1 VGSRSRTLRTKAR
14 RDMRR
19 QRASFVAI
27 ALTIFLGVA
36 LFGASYDAY
45 RNLDASYHRAFTEYR
60 FANLTVTGGR
70 IGRLARA
77 AREAPG
83 VGAVQLR
90 TQADLPLHVGRDKFL
105 GRVVGLPAGGQP
117 AVDRVE
123 VEAGGYLKPG
133 EPDGVLVEKHMA
145 EAFDLGV
152 GDAVT
157 AVGAGGPLKLRIVGV
172 AASPEYFWPAR
183 SRQDILPAPKDF
195 GVLFAP
201 EALARRLAGE
211 RGPDQAAIYYAGGEK
226 DAALTAKLGAEAR
239 RLGAADVLT
248 RADQPSNSALQQ
260 DVKSFRELA
269 VLFPLLFLS
278 AAALATGVLMRRLVT
293 AQRPTIGMLRAC
305 GRSRGE
311 VVAHYLTFGVVAG
324 LAGGALGAAAGI
336 GLAGAA
342 TDAYTSEL
350 SIPITLT
357 SISPLTALV
366 GLLFGLLTGSLAAA
380 LPAFAAARVPPA
392 EAMRRF
398 APKGAGGLSLAER
411 LLPPLRRL
419 PVRWRM
425 TIRGV
430 GRNPRRSLSTILGVV
445 LALTLILVSWGMIDT
460 TQILVERQYGEIDRQ
475 DAELYFRGALDR
487 GDMRRLRGAAG
498 VAEAEAGVDVP
509 VTLRA
514 DGRSYRT
521 ALKGFN
527 RDTTM
532 HGFRAEGGGTAE
544 LPAEGL
550 LAGRALGSKLDV
562 GAGAEIEVGAPG
574 TGVAVRAPLKGFLE
588 EPLGTYVYAS
598 LGRIRQLA
606 GPRAGLGNVAYVRYA
621 PGVDREAMR
630 RRLSTL
636 PGVVAFGDSK
646 ALRDTVDEYLGL
658 FYAFVGIMLLF
669 GAAMAFALLYNSIQA
684 NLAERAVEVAT
695 LRAAGIRFRSL
706 SRMITAE
713 NVIVTAIGIVP
724 GLLVGVE
731 VSRLFLA
738 SFNSDSFSFD
748 LQIRATTLV
757 FSALA
762 ILVVSLLSERPGL
775 RAVRKLDIA
784 QVVRERAA

>member
-1 VGSRSRTLRTKAR
+1 VGSKTLRTKAR

-19 QRASFVAI
+19 QRASFFAI
-27 ALTIFLGVA
+27 AVTIFLGVA

-45 RNLDASYHRAFTEYR
+45 RNLDSSYQRSFAEYR
-60 FANLTVTGGR
+60 FANLTVTGGDSGR
-70 IGRLARA
+70 IAAEARRGA
-77 AREAPG
+77 G
-83 VGAVQLR
+83 VEAVQTR
-90 TQADLPLHVGRDKFL
+90 VQADLPLHVGRDKFL

-117 AVDRVE
+117 AVDQVQVE
-123 VEAGGYLKPG
+123 SGTYLRPG
-133 EPDGVLVEKHMA
+133 EPDGVMVEKHMA
-145 EAFDLGV
+145 DAFDLGV
-152 GDAVT
+152 GDTVT
-157 AVGAGGPLKLRIVGV
+157 AVGATGPLRLRILGV
-172 AASPEYFWPAR
+172 ASSPEYFWPAR

-201 EALARRLAGE
+201 EPLARSLAGTS
-211 RGPDQAAIYYAGGEK
+211 GPNQVAIYYAGG
-226 DAALTAKLGAEAR
+226 DDDPALTARLSR
-239 RLGAADVLT
+239 RASALGAADVLT

-269 VLFPLLFLS
+269 ILFPLLFLT

-305 GRSRGE
+305 GRSRRE
-311 VVAHYLTFGVVAG
+311 VVTHYLTFGVVAG
-324 LAGGALGAAAGI
+324 LAGGVLGAAAGV

-342 TDAYTSEL
+342 TNAYTSEL

-366 GLLFGLLTGSLAAA
+366 GIVFGLLTGALAAA

-398 APKGAGGLSLAER
+398 APAHTGGLSLIER

-425 TIRGV
+425 TIRAV
-430 GRNPRRSLSTILGVV
+430 GRNPRRSLSTIFGVV

-460 TQILVERQYGEIDRQ
+460 TQILVDRQYKQIDRQ
-475 DAELYFRGALDR
+475 DAELYFRGALDDA
-487 GDMRRLRGAAG
+487 DMRRVRDTPG

-514 DGRSYRT
+514 DGESYQT

-527 RDTTM
+527 RDTSM
-532 HGFRAEGGGTAE
+532 HGFRLEGGGTTT

-550 LAGRALGSKLDV
+550 LAGQALGSKLGV
-562 GAGAEIEVGAPG
+562 GVGDEIEVAAPG
-574 TGVAVRAPLKGFLE
+574 TGAAARAPLEAFLE

-598 LGRIRQLA
+598 LGRIRRLA

-621 PGVDREAMR
+621 PGTDREAMR
-630 RRLSTL
+630 RRLSAL
-636 PGVVAFGDSK
+636 PGVVAFGDSN
-646 ALRDTVDEYLGL
+646 ALLDTVNEYLGL
-658 FYAFVGIMLLF
+658 FYAFVGIMLIF

-713 NVIVTAIGIVP
+713 NFLVTAIGIVP
-724 GLLVGVE
+724 GLIVGVE

-748 LQIRATTLV
+748 LQIRTTTLV

-762 ILVVSLLSERPGL
+762 ILAVSLLSERPGL
-775 RAVRKLDIA
+775 RAVKRLDIA
-784 QVVRERAA
+784 EVVRERAA

>member
-1 VGSRSRTLRTKAR
+1 VASRTLRTKAR

-19 QRASFVAI
+19 QRASFLAI

-45 RNLDASYHRAFTEYR
+45 RNLDSSYKRSFVEYR
-60 FANLTVTGGR
+60 FANLTVTGGKLR
-70 IGRLARA
+70 RLARE
-77 AREAPG
+77 ARAAPG
-83 VGAVQLR
+83 VAAVQER
-90 TQADLPLHVGRDKFL
+90 TQADLPLHVGRDEFL
-105 GRVVGLPAGGQP
+105 GRVVGLPAGRQP
-117 AVDRVE
+117 AVDQVE
-123 VEAGGYLKPG
+123 VESGAYLRPSQ
-133 EPDGVLVEKHMA
+133 PDGVLVEKHMA
-145 EAFDLGV
+145 DAFDLEL
-152 GDAVT
+152 GDTVT

-172 AASPEYFWPAR
+172 ASSPEYFWPAR

-195 GVLFAP
+195 GVLFAS
-201 EALARRLAGE
+201 EGLARRLAGA
-211 RGPDQAAIYYAGGEK
+211 RGPNQAAIYYAGGDE
-226 DAALTAKLGAEAR
+226 DAALTAKLSRAATG
-239 RLGAADVLT
+239 LGAGEVLT

-269 VLFPLLFLS
+269 VLFPLLFLT

-324 LAGGALGAAAGI
+324 LAGGVLGAAAGI

-342 TDAYTSEL
+342 TDAYTNEL

-357 SISPLTALV
+357 SISPLTALAGV
-366 GLLFGLLTGSLAAA
+366 LFGLFTGALAAA

-398 APKGAGGLSLAER
+398 APRGAGRLSLAER

-460 TQILVERQYGEIDRQ
+460 TQILVDRQYNEIDRQ

-487 GDMRRLRGAAG
+487 AEMRRLRRTPG
-498 VAEAEAGVDVP
+498 VAEAEAGVDLP
-509 VTLRA
+509 VALRA
-514 DGRSYRT
+514 DGRSYQT
-521 ALKGFN
+521 ALKGFD
-527 RDTTM
+527 RGTTM
-532 HGFRAEGGGTAE
+532 HGFRAEGGGTTE
-544 LPAEGL
+544 LPAAGL
-550 LAGRALGSKLDV
+550 LAGEALGSKLGV
-562 GAGAEIEVGAPG
+562 GVGDEIEVSAPG
-574 TGVAVRAPLKGFLE
+574 TGASARARLDGFLE
-588 EPLGTYVYAS
+588 EPLGTYVYAP
-598 LGRIRQLA
+598 LGPIRRLA
-606 GPRAGLGNVAYVRYA
+606 GPRLGLGNVAYVRYA

-630 RRLSTL
+630 RRLSAL
-636 PGVVAFGDSK
+636 PGVVAFGDSN
-646 ALRDTVDEYLGL
+646 ALLDTVNEYLGL

-713 NVIVTAIGIVP
+713 NVIVTAVGIVP
-724 GLLVGVE
+724 GLIVGVE

-738 SFNSDSFSFD
+738 SFGSDAFSFD
-748 LQIRATTLV
+748 LQIRASTLV
-757 FSALA
+757 LSAVA
-762 ILVVSLLSERPGL
+762 ILVVSLLSELPGL
-775 RAVRKLDIA
+775 RAVKRLDIA
-784 QVVRERAA
+784 EVVRERAA

>member
-1 VGSRSRTLRTKAR
+1 MGSRTLRTKAR

-19 QRASFVAI
+19 QRGSFLAI

-45 RNLDASYHRAFTEYR
+45 RNLDASYRGAFTQYR
-60 FANLTVTGGR
+60 FADLTVTGGR
-70 IGRLARA
+70 IGPLAREV
-77 AREAPG
+77 RGTPG
-83 VGAVQLR
+83 VGAVQER

-105 GRVVGLPAGGQP
+105 GRVVGLPPGSQP

-123 VEAGGYLKPG
+123 VESGSYLRRSQPG
-133 EPDGVLVEKHMA
+133 GVLVEKHMA
-145 EAFDLGV
+145 EAFDLAV
-152 GDAVT
+152 GDTVT
-157 AVGAGGPLKLRIVGV
+157 VVGAAGPAPVRIVGV
-172 AASPEYFWPAR
+172 ASSPEYFWPAR

-195 GVLFAP
+195 GVIFAP
-201 EALARRLAGE
+201 EGLARRLAGAS
-211 RGPDQAAIYYAGGEK
+211 GPNQAAIYYSGGGE
-226 DAALTAKLGAEAR
+226 DPALTAKLSRDATG
-239 RLGAADVLT
+239 LGASDVLT

-269 VLFPLLFLS
+269 VLFPLLFLT
-278 AAALATGVLMRRLVT
+278 AAALATGVLMRRLVA

-305 GRSRGE
+305 GRSRRE

-324 LAGGALGAAAGI
+324 LAGGVLGAAAGI

-357 SISPLTALV
+357 SISPLTALIGV
-366 GLLFGLLTGSLAAA
+366 LFGLLTGSLAAA
-380 LPAFAAARVPPA
+380 LPALAAARVPPA

-398 APKGAGGLSLAER
+398 APARTGGLSLAER

-460 TQILVERQYGEIDRQ
+460 TQILVDRQYSQIDRQ

-487 GDMRRLRGAAG
+487 GDMRRLRQAAG

-509 VTLRA
+509 VALRA
-514 DGRSYRT
+514 DGRSYQT

-532 HGFRAEGGGTAE
+532 HGFRSPGGGTTE
-544 LPAEGL
+544 LPRKGL
-550 LAGRALGSKLDV
+550 LAGEAWRSKLGV
-562 GAGAEIEVGAPG
+562 GVGEPIEVGAPG
-574 TGVAVRAPLKGFLE
+574 TGASARAQLKGFLE
-588 EPLGTYVYAS
+588 EPLGTYVYAP
-598 LGRIRQLA
+598 LGQIRRLA

-630 RRLSTL
+630 RRLSDL

-658 FYAFVGIMLLF
+658 FYVFVGIMLIF

-684 NLAERAVEVAT
+684 NLAKRAVEVAT

-713 NVIVTAIGIVP
+713 NFIVTAIGIVP

-738 SFNSDSFSFD
+738 SFGSDAFSFE
-748 LQIRATTLV
+748 LQIRASTLV
-757 FSALA
+757 LSAVA
-762 ILVVSLLSERPGL
+762 ILAVSLLSERPGL

>member
-1 VGSRSRTLRTKAR
+1 MGSRTLRTKAR

-19 QRASFVAI
+19 QRGSFLAI
-27 ALTIFLGVA
+27 AVTIFLGVT

-45 RNLDASYHRAFTEYR
+45 RNLDSSYQRSFVEYR
-60 FANLTVTGGR
+60 FADLTVSGGAV
-70 IGRLARA
+70 GRLARE
-77 AREAPG
+77 ARETPG
-83 VGAVQLR
+83 VAAVQER
-90 TQADLPLHVGRDKFL
+90 TQADLPLHVGRDKLL
-105 GRVVGLPAGGQP
+105 GRVVGLPAAGQP
-117 AVDRVE
+117 AVNRVE
-123 VEAGGYLKPG
+123 VEGGGYLR
-133 EPDGVLVEKHMA
+133 PDDPRGVLVEKHMA
-145 EAFDLGV
+145 ESFGLKV

-157 AVGAGGPLKLRIVGV
+157 AVGAGGPERLRIVGV
-172 AASPEYFWPAR
+172 ASSPEYFWPAR

-201 EALARRLAGE
+201 EATARRLAGASA
-211 RGPDQAAIYYAGGEK
+211 PNQAAIYYAGGGE
-226 DAALTAKLGAEAR
+226 DPALTAKLSREATA
-239 RLGAADVLT
+239 LGATDVLT

-269 VLFPLLFLS
+269 VLFPLLFLT

-311 VVAHYLTFGVVAG
+311 VVAHYLTFGLAVG
-324 LAGGALGAAAGI
+324 LAGGVLGAAAGVA
-336 GLAGAA
+336 LAGV
-342 TDAYTSEL
+342 TTRAYTGQL

-357 SISPLTALV
+357 SISPLTALI
-366 GLLFGLLTGSLAAA
+366 GLLFGLLTGALAAA

-398 APKGAGGLSLAER
+398 APARRGGLSLAER
-411 LLPPLRRL
+411 LLPPLQRL

-425 TIRGV
+425 TLRAV
-430 GRNPRRSLSTILGVV
+430 GRNPRRSLSTIFGVV

-460 TQILVERQYGEIDRQ
+460 TQILVDRQYGEIDRQ

-487 GDMRRLRGAAG
+487 EDMRRLRRAGG

-509 VTLRA
+509 VALRA
-514 DGRSYRT
+514 GGRGYQT
-521 ALKGFN
+521 ALKGFA

-532 HGFRAEGGGTAE
+532 HGFRPVGGGATE
-544 LPAEGL
+544 LPAKGL
-550 LAGRALGSKLDV
+550 LAGQALGSKLGV
-562 GAGAEIEVGAPG
+562 GVGDEIRVSAPG
-574 TGVAVRAPLKGFLE
+574 SGASVRAPLKGFLE
-588 EPLGTYVYAS
+588 EPLGTYVYAP
-598 LGRIRQLA
+598 LGPIRELA
-606 GPRAGLGNVAYVRYA
+606 GPRLGLGNVAYVRYA

-630 RRLSTL
+630 RRLSAL
-636 PGVVAFGDSK
+636 PGVVAFGDSN
-646 ALRDTVDEYLGL
+646 ALRDMVDEYLGL

-713 NVIVTAIGIVP
+713 NFLFTAIGIVP
-724 GLLVGVE
+724 GLIVGVE

-738 SFNSDSFSFD
+738 SFGSDAFSFD
-748 LQIRATTLV
+748 LQIRASTLV
-757 FSALA
+757 LSALA
-762 ILVVSLLSERPGL
+762 ILAVSLLSERPGL
-775 RAVRKLDIA
+775 RAVKKLDIA

>member
-1 VGSRSRTLRTKAR
+1 MSAGTLRTKAR

-19 QRASFVAI
+19 QRGSFLAI
-27 ALTIFLGVA
+27 AVTIFLGVA

-45 RNLDASYHRAFTEYR
+45 RNLDASYSRAFTEYR
-60 FANLTVTGGR
+60 FANLIVTGGATE
-70 IGRLARA
+70 RLAGEARA
-77 AREAPG
+77 ATG
-83 VGAVQLR
+83 VEAVQTR
-90 TQADLPLHVGRDKFL
+90 VQADLPLHVGRDKFL

-123 VEAGGYLKPG
+123 VESGSYLRPA
-133 EPDGVLVEKHMA
+133 EPDSVLVEKHMA
-145 EAFDLGV
+145 DAFGLEL
-152 GDAVT
+152 GDAVS
-157 AVGAGGPLKLRIVGV
+157 AVGAAGPVRLRIVGV
-172 AASPEYFWPAR
+172 ASSPEYFWPAR

-201 EALARRLAGE
+201 EATARSLAGSP
-211 RGPDQAAIYYAGGEK
+211 GPDQAAIYYSGGDE
-226 DAALTAKLGAEAR
+226 APGLTAKLSR
-239 RLGAADVLT
+239 RATELGAAEVLT

-269 VLFPLLFLS
+269 VLFPLLFLT

-305 GRSRGE
+305 GRTRRE

-324 LAGGALGAAAGI
+324 LVGGVLGAAAGI
-336 GLAGAA
+336 GLAGVA
-342 TDAYTSEL
+342 TQAYTAEL

-357 SISPLTALV
+357 SISPLTALAGIV
-366 GLLFGLLTGSLAAA
+366 FGLLTGALAAA
-380 LPAFAAARVPPA
+380 LPAFGAARVPPA

-398 APKGAGGLSLAER
+398 APARTGGRSLAER

-425 TIRGV
+425 TLRAV
-430 GRNPRRSLSTILGVV
+430 GRNPRRSLSTILGVI
-445 LALTLILVSWGMIDT
+445 LAMTLILVSWGMIDT
-460 TQILVERQYGEIDRQ
+460 TRILVDRQYQEIDRQ
-475 DAELYFRGALDR
+475 DAELYFRGALSPAAMDR
-487 GDMRRLRGAAG
+487 VRRTGG

-509 VTLRA
+509 VSLRA
-514 DGRSYRT
+514 DGRSYQT
-521 ALKGFN
+521 ALKGF
-527 RDTTM
+527 RPDTRM
-532 HGFRAEGGGTAE
+532 HGFLLEGGGTTT

-550 LAGRALGSKLDV
+550 LAGEALASKLGVTV
-562 GAGAEIEVGAPG
+562 GDRIEVTAPG
-574 TGVAVRAPLKGFLE
+574 TGLGARASLQGFLE

-598 LGRIRQLA
+598 LAPIRRLA
-606 GPRAGLGNVAYVRYA
+606 GPGAGLGNVAYVRYEA
-621 PGVDREAMR
+621 GVDREAMR
-630 RRLSTL
+630 RRLSAL
-636 PGVVAFGDSK
+636 PGVVAFSDSN
-646 ALRDTVDEYLGL
+646 ALLDTVNEYLGL
-658 FYAFVGIMLLF
+658 FYVFVGIMLLF

-695 LRAAGIRFRSL
+695 LRAAGIRFRTL

-713 NVIVTAIGIVP
+713 NFLVTAVGIVP
-724 GLLVGVE
+724 GLVVGVE

-748 LQIRATTLV
+748 LQIRASTLV
-757 FSALA
+757 LSALA
-762 ILVVSLLSERPGL
+762 ILAVSLLSERPGL
-775 RAVRKLDIA
+775 RAVKRLDIA

>member
-1 VGSRSRTLRTKAR
+1 MGSRTLRTKAR

-19 QRASFVAI
+19 QRGSFLAI

-45 RNLDASYHRAFTEYR
+45 RNLDASYRGAFTEYR

-70 IGRLARA
+70 IGPL
-77 AREAPG
+77 AREARGTPG
-83 VGAVQLR
+83 VGAVQER
-90 TQADLPLHVGRDKFL
+90 TQADLPLHIGRDKFL
-105 GRVVGLPAGGQP
+105 GRVVGLPPGGQP

-123 VEAGGYLKPG
+123 VESGGYLRPSQ
-133 EPDGVLVEKHMA
+133 PDGVLVEKHMA
-145 EAFDLGV
+145 EAFDLAV
-152 GDAVT
+152 GDTVT
-157 AVGAGGPLKLRIVGV
+157 VVGAAGPVPVRIVGV
-172 AASPEYFWPAR
+172 ASSPEYFWPAR

-201 EALARRLAGE
+201 ERLARRLAGAS
-211 RGPDQAAIYYAGGEK
+211 GPDQAAIYYSGGGE
-226 DAALTAKLGAEAR
+226 DPALTAKLSRDAAG
-239 RLGAADVLT
+239 LGASDVLT

-269 VLFPLLFLS
+269 VLFPLLFLT

-305 GRSRGE
+305 GRSRRE

-324 LAGGALGAAAGI
+324 LAGGVLGAAAGI

-366 GLLFGLLTGSLAAA
+366 GVLFGLLTGSLAAA
-380 LPAFAAARVPPA
+380 LPAFGAARVPPA

-398 APKGAGGLSLAER
+398 APARTGGLSLAER

-460 TQILVERQYGEIDRQ
+460 TQILVDRQYSEIDRQ

-487 GDMRRLRGAAG
+487 QDMRRLRQAAG

-509 VTLRA
+509 VALRA
-514 DGRSYRT
+514 DGRSYQT

-532 HGFRAEGGGTAE
+532 HGFRSPGGGTTE
-544 LPAEGL
+544 LPRKGL
-550 LAGRALGSKLDV
+550 LAGEALGSKLGV
-562 GAGAEIEVGAPG
+562 GVGEQIEVGAPG
-574 TGVAVRAPLKGFLE
+574 TGASARAQLKGFLE
-588 EPLGTYVYAS
+588 EPLGTYVYAP
-598 LGRIRQLA
+598 LGQIRRLA
-606 GPRAGLGNVAYVRYA
+606 GSRAGLGNVAYVRYA

-630 RRLSTL
+630 RRLSDL

-658 FYAFVGIMLLF
+658 FYVFVGIMLIF

-738 SFNSDSFSFD
+738 SFSSDAFSFE
-748 LQIRATTLV
+748 LQIRASTLV
-757 FSALA
+757 LSALA
-762 ILVVSLLSERPGL
+762 ILAVSLLSERPGL

>member
-1 VGSRSRTLRTKAR
+1 VGSRTLRIKAR

-19 QRASFVAI
+19 QRAAFLAI

-45 RNLDASYHRAFTEYR
+45 RNLDSSYRRSFLEYR
-60 FANLTVTGGR
+60 FANLTVSGGE
-70 IGRLARA
+70 IDRLADE
-77 AREAPG
+77 ARGTPG
-83 VGAVQLR
+83 VAAVQR
-90 TQADLPLHVGRDKFL
+90 RVQADLPLHVGRDKFL
-105 GRVVGLPAGGQP
+105 GRVVGLPVGGQP

-123 VEAGGYLKPG
+123 VEGGTYLRRS
-133 EPDGVLVEKHMA
+133 EPRSVLVEKHMA
-145 EAFDLGV
+145 DAFGLGV

-157 AVGAGGPLKLRIVGV
+157 AVGADGPVRLRIVGV
-172 AASPEYFWPAR
+172 ASSPEYFWPAR

-195 GVLFAP
+195 GVLFVP
-201 EALARRLAGE
+201 ERLARRLAGE
-211 RGPDQAAIYYAGGEK
+211 RAPDQAAIYYAGGGE
-226 DAALTAKLGAEAR
+226 DPALTAKLSRAAT

-324 LAGGALGAAAGI
+324 LAGGVLGAAAGI

-342 TDAYTSEL
+342 TNAYTGEL

-366 GLLFGLLTGSLAAA
+366 GVLFGLLTGSLAAA
-380 LPAFAAARVPPA
+380 LPALGAARVPPA

-398 APKGAGGLSLAER
+398 APARRGGLSLAER

-425 TIRGV
+425 TIRGL
-430 GRNPRRSLSTILGVV
+430 GRNRRRSLSTILGVV

-460 TQILVERQYGEIDRQ
+460 TQILVARQYDEIDRQ

-487 GDMRRLRGAAG
+487 RDMRRLRQTGG

-514 DGRSYRT
+514 AGGSYQT

-527 RDTTM
+527 RDTSM
-532 HGFRAEGGGTAE
+532 HGFRSAGGGTTA

-550 LAGRALGSKLDV
+550 LGGEALGSKLGV
-562 GAGAEIEVGAPG
+562 GVGEEIEVGAPG
-574 TGVAVRAPLKGFLE
+574 TGASARAPLKGFLE

-598 LGRIRQLA
+598 LGPIRRLA
-606 GPRAGLGNVAYVRYA
+606 GPLAGLGNVAYVRYA
-621 PGVDREAMR
+621 PGVEREAMR
-630 RRLSTL
+630 RRLSAL
-636 PGVVAFGDSK
+636 PGVVAFGDSN

-669 GAAMAFALLYNSIQA
+669 GASMAAALLYNSIQA

-713 NVIVTAIGIVP
+713 NVLLTAIGIVP
-724 GLLVGVE
+724 GLIVGVE

-738 SFNSDSFSFD
+738 SFASDAFSFE
-748 LQIRATTLV
+748 LQIRASTLV
-757 FSALA
+757 LSAVA
-762 ILVVSLLSERPGL
+762 ILAVSLLSERPGL
-775 RAVRKLDIA
+775 RAVKRLDIA
-784 QVVRERAA
+784 EVVRERAA